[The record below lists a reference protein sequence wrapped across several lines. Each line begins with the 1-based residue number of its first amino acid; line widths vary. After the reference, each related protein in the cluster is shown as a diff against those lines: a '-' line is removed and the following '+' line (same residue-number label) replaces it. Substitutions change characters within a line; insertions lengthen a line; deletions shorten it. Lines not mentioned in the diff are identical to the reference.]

1 MPDLKG
7 RLTDQEKKYVEVVA
21 RTGDPRLAAK
31 EAGYKAPHVSAYQ
44 KLANPTILA
53 EVQRIQTEKL
63 VTELAPIA
71 LATLTDIMTSKTAP
85 AGARVQAAKVVLDKG
100 GIGVKGADA
109 DGKEPHEMSGD
120 ELAQAIQRLTSEVEE
135 RRRPTIEAVATPVP
149 EASIFD

>member
-1 MPDLKG
+1 MPNVRG
-7 RLTDQEKKYVEVVA
+7 RFTDQEAKFIEVVA
-21 RTGDPRLAAK
+21 VTGDPKIAAK
-31 EAGYKAPHVSAYQ
+31 EAGYKNASSPHRKMLSPAV
-44 KLANPTILA
+44 LA
-53 EVQRIQTEKL
+53 EIARVQTEKL
-63 VTELAPIA
+63 VSELAPIA